1 MTRRRFKKSGISD
14 GLESG
19 GQKKAFPHAE
29 RPTLTLSHPGATLA
43 SDFKISW
50 KSSRPTPC
58 TEEFFRFISD
68 PEHLYQAFSSALA
81 ASDPLRPVSRMS
93 LRDRLPP
100 YTPRGP
106 AADMVQASGDARTQC
121 PAVQDG
127 PMVAGEPLPDRQYQS
142 TYRFR
147 CHQPCRTQL
156 AHSSRTHGVPYKHSY
171 GDA

>member
-1 MTRRRFKKSGISD
+1 MR
-14 GLESG
+14 

-29 RPTLTLSHPGATLA
+29 RPTPTLSHPGATLA

-106 AADMVQASGDARTQC
+106 TADTVQASGGAKTQY
-121 PAVQDG
+121 PEVRDG
-127 PMVAGEPLPDRQYQS
+127 PKVAAEPLHDRQYRSNDLSQ
-142 TYRFR
+142 
-147 CHQPCRTQL
+147 CHQPCKTQSVRSL
-156 AHSSRTHGVPYKHSY
+156 RRPRVLCKHNCDGV
-171 GDA
+171 

>member
-1 MTRRRFKKSGISD
+1 MRKGQPSLSLTQEPRSLVISRSHESLRGQPPDRRI
-14 GLESG
+14 
-19 GQKKAFPHAE
+19 
-29 RPTLTLSHPGATLA
+29 
-43 SDFKISW
+43 
-50 KSSRPTPC
+50 
-58 TEEFFRFISD
+58 FRFISD

-93 LRDRLPP
+93 HRDILPP

-106 AADMVQASGDARTQC
+106 AADMVRASGDARTQC

-156 AHSSRTHGVPYKHSY
+156 ARSSRTHRAPYKHSY